1 MLFFVSIRL
10 MFRTAVSEEDLSVME
25 KKVKAKQN
33 HFF

>member
-10 MFRTAVSEEDLSVME
+10 FRTAVSEEDLSVME

-33 HFF
+33 YFF